1 MITAIVFDFDG
12 VLADSEVLHLRSYQ
26 EVLEPLGV
34 ALTRAD
40 YFARYLGFD
49 DRGVFS
55 TLSADHGLGLEPAQ
69 VETLIARKTVV
80 FDALEAEAELLFPG
94 AAACVQRLAAA
105 FPLGI
110 ASGALRH
117 EIESVLDRSDLRRHF
132 GFIVASGETP
142 SSKPAPDPYLRAAH
156 LHARPAAECVA
167 IEDSRW
173 GLESARAAGMACIGV
188 THTYPRAELAAA
200 DHIVDSLDEITPEL
214 CRALR
219 PAR

>member
-12 VLADSEVLHLRSYQ
+12 VIADSEVLHLRAYQ
-26 EVLEPLGV
+26 AVLEPLGV
-34 ALTRAD
+34 ELTRGD

-55 TLSADHGLGLEPAQ
+55 TVSADHRLGLEAAQ
-69 VETLIARKTVV
+69 IDALIAQKTVV
-80 FDALEAEAELLFPG
+80 FEALEAKAAMLFPG
-94 AAACVQRLAAA
+94 AAACVLRLAEA

-117 EIESVLDRSDLRRHF
+117 EIESVLDRSGLRPYF
-132 GFIVASGETP
+132 AFIVASGDTP
-142 SSKPAPDPYLRAAH
+142 SSKPAPDPYLRAAQ
-156 LHARPAAECVA
+156 LHARPAQECLA

-173 GLESARAAGMACIGV
+173 GLESARTAGLACVGI
-188 THTYPRAELAAA
+188 THTYPRAELTAA
-200 DHIVDSLDEITPEL
+200 HRIVDSLDEITPEL

-219 PAR
+219 PA